1 MKNVTVVIGA
11 GAIGQA
17 IARRVSAGKHV
28 LLADLRQENADA
40 PSSTRVLPHGA
51 PHRAIH
57 ELRRTVHRGLRR
69 APRAAGRVLEIPERA
84 AIRRPREARA
94 SAHHDCQSVDAAA
107 PLHRR
112 RRCGCH
118 CGAEDRRSQDA
129 DRRQPGP
136 LDIARFRL
144 GFRHEEMRTHTDSH
158 RAKCVRILCR
168 VRFATP
174 GQLRVRTTALPPV
187 VLGLRG
193 LRPPART
200 SGRVLQHAQFA
211 RAGPLRS
218 GTYDFGSTLAS
229 VTSLSKPGSRL

>member
-84 AIRRPREARA
+84 AIRRPREARER
-94 SAHHDCQSVDAAA
+94 SSRLPVS
-107 PLHRR
+107 RR
-112 RRCGCH
+112 RR
-118 CGAEDRRSQDA
+118 AASSPA
-129 DRRQPGP
+129 PM
-136 LDIARFRL
+136 RL
-144 GFRHEEMRTHTDSH
+144 
-158 RAKCVRILCR
+158 
-168 VRFATP
+168 
-174 GQLRVRTTALPPV
+174 
-187 VLGLRG
+187 
-193 LRPPART
+193 
-200 SGRVLQHAQFA
+200 
-211 RAGPLRS
+211 PLRS
-218 GTYDFGSTLAS
+218 RRSPISRRRSTPTGTARHR
-229 VTSLSKPGSRL
+229 SLSTRIPPRGNADAHRFASCEVRSNLVSSAVCHPWATPRADNRPSTSCSGVEGVEASCAYLREGLAACAVRSCRAA